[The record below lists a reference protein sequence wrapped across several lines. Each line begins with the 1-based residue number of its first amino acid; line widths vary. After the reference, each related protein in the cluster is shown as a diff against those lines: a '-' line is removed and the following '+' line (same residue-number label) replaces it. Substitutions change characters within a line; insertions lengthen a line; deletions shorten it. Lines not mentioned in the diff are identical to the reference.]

1 MPSAAAAMTGVLPA
15 RVRHPVLPRLFGALN
30 IDTRSIM
37 MVEQKSEWKDTAG
50 DQNVVADPA
59 HPRPACAGLFGRK
72 VRKAKDPCLPRS
84 AN

>member
-1 MPSAAAAMTGVLPA
+1 MPSAAAVMGVLPA
-15 RVRHPVLPRLFGALN
+15 RVRHPVLPRLFGGLN

-37 MVEQKSEWKDTAG
+37 MVEQKSEWKDARG
-50 DQNVVADPA
+50 DQKVVADPC

-72 VRKAKDPCLPRS
+72 VRKAKDACLPRS

>member
-1 MPSAAAAMTGVLPA
+1 MLSAAVMTGVMPA

-30 IDTRSIM
+30 SDTRSIT
-37 MVEQKSEWKDTAG
+37 MVEQKSEWKAAAG
-50 DQNVVADPA
+50 DPDVVADA
-59 HPRPACAGLFGRK
+59 VHPRPACAGLFGRK